1 MFWNGSTAMEG
12 FSGDATGGADS
23 CAAAGSPFVT
33 KLPAGRRW
41 ARIGRAIF
49 LSFCSPRSTKVSLRP
64 VARQTPGVLREHDA
78 ARLADRLKAGGDID
92 AVAHEVAVAFLDHV
106 AEMDADP
113 ELDPPVG
120 RQAGVAPAHAVL
132 HLDRASHRIHDAAE
146 LGENAVPGALDDPAM
161 MGGDG
166 GIDHVAAHRPDPRK
180 RAFFVPAREAAIA
193 DHVGGE
199 IAASFL
205 VSVINLSW
213 LALRP

>member
-1 MFWNGSTAMEG
+1 MGAHRTGDILELLLAEIDEG
-12 FSGDATGGADS
+12 FAQT
-23 CAAAGSPFVT
+23 
-33 KLPAGRRW
+33 
-41 ARIGRAIF
+41 
-49 LSFCSPRSTKVSLRP
+49 

-78 ARLADRLKAGGDID
+78 ARFADRLKAGGDID

-113 ELDPPVG
+113 ELNPPVG
-120 RQAGVAPAHAVL
+120 RQAGVATAHAVL

-146 LGENAVPGALDDPAM
+146 HGENAVPGALHDPAM
-161 MGGDG
+161 MCGDC
-166 GIDHVAAHRPDPRK
+166 GIDHVAAHRPDRRE

-193 DHVGGE
+193 DHVS
-199 IAASFL
+199 AASFL